1 MSLGLVISTYVLFLQ
16 ELVLKADRMNE
27 TDREEFISRIR
38 QQKQVKKLLH
48 AKSPIFCFIGL
59 LPQIRKKFYRK
70 ISSQELLDKR
80 AQRKQHKADMAK
92 RRTLASQQRM
102 KIITELASK

>member
-1 MSLGLVISTYVLFLQ
+1 M
-16 ELVLKADRMNE
+16 LKADRMNE

-38 QQKQVKKLLH
+38 QQKQVLH
-48 AKSPIFCFIGL
+48 AKSLVFYFIGL
-59 LPQIRKKFYRK
+59 LPHIKNNFDRK

-80 AQRKQHKADMAK
+80 AQRKKHKADMAK

>member
-1 MSLGLVISTYVLFLQ
+1 M
-16 ELVLKADRMNE
+16 LKADRMNE
-27 TDREEFISRIR
+27 TDRGEFISRIR
-38 QQKQVKKLLH
+38 QQKQVKSYSTLSLRFSISLDYCRKL
-48 AKSPIFCFIGL
+48 
-59 LPQIRKKFYRK
+59 RKKFYRK

-92 RRTLASQQRM
+92 RRTQASQQRM

>member
-1 MSLGLVISTYVLFLQ
+1 M
-16 ELVLKADRMNE
+16 LKADRMNE

-38 QQKQVKKLLH
+38 QQKQVKSYSTLSLV
-48 AKSPIFCFIGL
+48 FYFIGL
-59 LPQIRKKFYRK
+59 LSHIRKNFNRK